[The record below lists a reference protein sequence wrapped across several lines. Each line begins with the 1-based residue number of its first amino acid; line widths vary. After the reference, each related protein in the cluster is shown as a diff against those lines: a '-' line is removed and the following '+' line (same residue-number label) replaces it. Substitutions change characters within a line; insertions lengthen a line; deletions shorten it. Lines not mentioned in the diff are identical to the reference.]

1 MTFSDFEK
9 LSKMSSLLT
18 IPLIAVCVY
27 LEFGKD
33 LIGSDSL
40 YQIAVEWDLPWL
52 TYFLKF
58 ASFTVLV
65 IVTAFAYYFINSVI
79 WRSKSFSIFAVF
91 TLLAYGLLGILYF
104 IGAEK
109 IMLDVSDSLVNQNY
123 VVHLAALSWGFDIF
137 YTIDKSES
145 R

>member
-1 MTFSDFEK
+1 M
-9 LSKMSSLLT
+9 
-18 IPLIAVCVY
+18 Y

-40 YQIAVEWDLPWL
+40 YQIAVEWDLSWL

-104 IGAEK
+104 IGAE
-109 IMLDVSDSLVNQNY
+109 
-123 VVHLAALSWGFDIF
+123 
-137 YTIDKSES
+137 
-145 R
+145 